1 MENKKK
7 CQAFFFY
14 GIIGCM
20 MFLSSCTEKDFEL
33 SNIDMTVGLG
43 GERDFTVYGDN
54 STEEIQMDQLLDI
67 QGSEFIEIDKNGDY
81 VLIATDGDVKS
92 SFSVIKP
99 LVLASNNSASEDIQ
113 IDVAGALPASA
124 SKRAN
129 MISNIPF
136 SGVLTHFEWATND
149 VPAELRDLIGVEGEC
164 NLQFQ
169 LDFPEQIAAI
179 ISTIDELTFVF
190 PKQLVIDK
198 IIYNG
203 EKQAIS
209 SDNTFT
215 VHNVLTKKGKLS
227 LTASLSGIDA
237 TVKDYGNNKTRF
249 VPEKEI
255 AVEGEIILEGLVKPD
270 GINFSEITKY
280 TSASLK
286 TLTNFDDI
294 KINKATGK
302 FKYIFNFDDL
312 GAVSLNGI
320 PDFLNDE
327 EVVADLYN
335 PVITLNFKNN
345 LPVRGIISGKM
356 VSKDAQNN
364 EMATV
369 NIPSFYVPSN
379 ESSVMI
385 SRQPIDGNNIVI
397 PNLTDLIRKIPK
409 KIEFVDVVAMSD
421 ETYEGT
427 IEFGKEYSILS
438 NYDFRAPL
446 AFGKDA
452 VIVYSDT
459 IKDINDNIKDL
470 SFKEENGV
478 IDGYLKAEADIINR
492 IPVNLNVE
500 GFAIDLN
507 GNKMSSSEISIVCE
521 QVIAAS
527 DGNNPI
533 TTHVTVVAKPA
544 SNEML
549 RLLDKIVFKIKGA
562 SDDKMYGI
570 PLNAYR
576 HTLTVKNLTVTKHGQ
591 IVGDFN

>member
-1 MENKKK
+1 MENNKK
-7 CQAFFFY
+7 CKALFFY
-14 GIIGCM
+14 GMIGCL

-43 GERDFTVYGDN
+43 GERDFTVYGNN
-54 STEEIQMDQLLDI
+54 STEDIQMEQLLNI
-67 QGSEFIEIDKNGDY
+67 QESEFVEIDQNGNY
-81 VLIATDGDVKS
+81 VLIATDGEVKS

-99 LVLASNNSASEDIQ
+99 LVLASNNTASEDIQ
-113 IDVAGALPASA
+113 IDVKGALPASV
-124 SKRAN
+124 SKRAKST
-129 MISNIPF
+129 SNIPF
-136 SGVLTHFEWATND
+136 SGVLTHFEWSTND
-149 VPAELRDLIGVEGEC
+149 VPSELRELNGVEGKC

-169 LDFPEQIAAI
+169 LDFPEQIAAL

-190 PKQLVIDK
+190 PKQLIIDK

-203 EKQAIS
+203 EIKTIS

-215 VHNVLTKKGKLS
+215 VHNVLTKTGSLS
-227 LTASLSGIDA
+227 LIASLSGIDA

-249 VPEKEI
+249 IPEKEI

-270 GINFSEITKY
+270 GINFSELTTH
-280 TSASLK
+280 TSATLK

-294 KINKATGK
+294 IINKATGK
-302 FKYIFNFDDL
+302 VRYIFDYDDL

-320 PDFLNDE
+320 PEFLNDE
-327 EVVADLYN
+327 DVVADLYN
-335 PVITLNFKNN
+335 PVITLHFTNN

-364 EMATV
+364 TMASV

-379 ESSVMI
+379 ESSVTI
-385 SRQPIDGNNIVI
+385 SRQPLDGNNIVV

-421 ETYEGT
+421 ENYEGT

-438 NYDFRAPL
+438 NYNFSAPL

-459 IKDINDNIKDL
+459 IKDINDAIKDL
-470 SFKEENGV
+470 SFKEVNGE
-478 IDGYLKAEADIINR
+478 IDGFLKAEADIINR
-492 IPVNLNVE
+492 IPANLNVE

-507 GNKMSSSEISIVCE
+507 GNKMSPSEISIVCE
-521 QVIAAS
+521 QVVAAS
-527 DGNNPI
+527 DGNNPT
-533 TTHVTVVAKPA
+533 TTHVTVIAKPA
-544 SNEML
+544 SNDML
-549 RLLDKIVFKIKGA
+549 RRLDKIAFKIRGV

-576 HTLTVKNLTVTKHGQ
+576 HTLTIKNLTVTKHGQ